1 MVFYRICI
9 QLFLNMHG
17 HEPSG
22 ARSRFDFVMHLYLHP
37 FCVAEGS
44 SGVLAKLSACK
55 AAYTHWRLNDCT
67 IFIKHLMSW
76 LIFFTKQ
83 TVLLLKVVTSM

>member
-17 HEPSG
+17 HEPSV

-37 FCVAEGS
+37 FCVEEGS
-44 SGVLAKLSACK
+44 SGG
-55 AAYTHWRLNDCT
+55 
-67 IFIKHLMSW
+67 FGE
-76 LIFFTKQ
+76 
-83 TVLLLKVVTSM
+83 TVCMHSCVYALVS

>member
-17 HEPSG
+17 HEPSV

-37 FCVAEGS
+37 FCVEEGS
-44 SGVLAKLSACK
+44 SGGSGETVCMHSCVYALAS
-55 AAYTHWRLNDCT
+55 
-67 IFIKHLMSW
+67 
-76 LIFFTKQ
+76 
-83 TVLLLKVVTSM
+83 